1 MVCDICKTRNPSGFC
16 ISCQK
21 MLCEECSKLCEECGK
36 MVCPDCA
43 VTTRDGRVLCPN
55 CVEELKAKR
64 AKAKAKA
71 AAGQEEAEGEEEIFP
86 VPEAVPRVR
95 IRPWVASLSL
105 AALGVFLSL
114 LFYALGGAVHISV
127 FIVAVLG
134 FAWGLVGVIG
144 RYEQKGQAL
153 AGVVLNLAPF
163 LLAAVLGLEVPW
175 IEREREVETRQIEQM
190 TEEEKAQMRAQ
201 QRQEMLRQIR
211 QMQQQPP
218 AE

>member
-16 ISCQK
+16 VSCQK
-21 MLCEECSKLCEECGK
+21 MLCEECSKQCEECGK
-36 MVCPDCA
+36 MLCPECL
-43 VTTRDGRVLCPN
+43 VTTRKGTLLCSN
-55 CVEELKAKR
+55 CVEELKEKR

-71 AAGQEEAEGEEEIFP
+71 AAGEEAAEAEEEAFP
-86 VPEAVPRVR
+86 VPEAIPRVR
-95 IRPWVASLSL
+95 VRPWVASLSL
-105 AALGVFLSL
+105 AGVGVFLSL

-134 FAWGLVGVIG
+134 FVWGLVGLVG

-175 IEREREVETRQIEQM
+175 IERERAIQTRQIEQM
-190 TEEEKAQMRAQ
+190 TEEQKAQMRAQ
-201 QRQEMLRQIR
+201 QRQEMLRQFR

-218 AE
+218 AQ